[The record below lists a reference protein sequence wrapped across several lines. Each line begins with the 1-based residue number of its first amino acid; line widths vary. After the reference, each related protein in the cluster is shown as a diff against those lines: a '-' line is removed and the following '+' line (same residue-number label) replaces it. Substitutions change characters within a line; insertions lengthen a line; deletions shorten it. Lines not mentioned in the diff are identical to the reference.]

1 MHVIFRKL
9 NHRNIRLD
17 DNTEHETVGVM
28 DRGGRA
34 HQVRWLGFISRA
46 EAKRGGRPVKLQISR
61 VDGVDLLPGQ
71 FVQGCLVDRGVY
83 AVIDSSVA
91 IVRS

>member
-1 MHVIFRKL
+1 MHTIFRKL

-17 DNTEHETVGVM
+17 NDTEHETVGVM
-28 DRGGRA
+28 DREGKA
-34 HQVRWLGFISRA
+34 HQVRWLGFISRTD
-46 EAKRGGRPVKLQISR
+46 AKRAGRPVKLQISR
-61 VDGVDLLPGQ
+61 VESTDLQPGQ

-91 IVRS
+91 IIEG